1 MKLRDYN
8 NSTSVKRKRKSPV
21 VQLINNEVQ
30 TTKLE
35 AKIKDLTTDNNKYK
49 ELIQQHNEL
58 RIRFDDSSESLRVVS
73 DEKGHLELQVQQQQL
88 AHSPT

>member
-35 AKIKDLTTDNNKYK
+35 TKIKDLTTDNNKYK

-73 DEKGHLELQVQQQQL
+73 GEKDIWNYKYNNNNLHKIY
-88 AHSPT
+88 